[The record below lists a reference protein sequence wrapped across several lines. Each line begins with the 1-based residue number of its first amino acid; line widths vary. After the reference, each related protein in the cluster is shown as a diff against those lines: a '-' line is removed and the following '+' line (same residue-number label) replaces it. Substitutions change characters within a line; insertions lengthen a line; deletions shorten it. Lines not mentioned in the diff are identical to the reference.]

1 MAGPGKGRP
10 AQSSNPPSHQW
21 FRIWK
26 SHSICKSHGHGQRS
40 LHQVWSALHEMM
52 VFAAENEHQYS
63 SSSYARADNP
73 GMHDT
78 RRLGA
83 EYSGMPPSH
92 SKRVFKLSQATLR
105 MVDQSGWSKAQKVQC
120 SFVRSGLHRCCSH
133 WSHPTDDAHPNAIK
147 YHTEPALTLSL
158 SHFLAFSLSHFLTF
172 SLSHSLPLSLS
183 LSLLLSLS
191 ISFPHLPSVSLS
203 LTNSLALIEPKQDEM
218 LFWLHLIVLPR
229 SLQAEPDRGIAGMG
243 GTTTWKN
250 K

>member
-1 MAGPGKGRP
+1 MVKDHCIGCGR
-10 AQSSNPPSHQW
+10 HFTRW
-21 FRIWK
+21 W
-26 SHSICKSHGHGQRS
+26 
-40 LHQVWSALHEMM
+40 
-52 VFAAENEHQYS
+52 VFAAENENHYS

-73 GMHDT
+73 GMHDA

-133 WSHPTDDAHPNAIK
+133 WSHPTDDAHPNTIK
-147 YHTEPALTLSL
+147 YHKEPALI
-158 SHFLAFSLSHFLTF
+158 F
-172 SLSHSLPLSLS
+172 SLSHSLLLSLS
-183 LSLLLSLS
+183 LP

-229 SLQAEPDRGIAGMG
+229 SLQAEPDRGMAGMG
-243 GTTTWKN
+243 EQHHGKTNECCVLCLGNWVLKKIGSEYGVGHLEEGQGTQSDIQ
-250 K
+250 